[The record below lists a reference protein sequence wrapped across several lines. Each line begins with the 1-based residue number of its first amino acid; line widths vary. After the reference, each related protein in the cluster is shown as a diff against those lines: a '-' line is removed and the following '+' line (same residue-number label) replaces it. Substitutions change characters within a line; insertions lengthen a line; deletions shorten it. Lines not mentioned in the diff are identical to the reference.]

1 MEQEKKRKN
10 HLVKWLCCVLAI
22 LLVGGVAFKK
32 YVKPKIIYHPQPHT
46 NEELLTLFEENRPLF
61 DEVAQIFYKN
71 DRFWND
77 AKRFDND
84 PYDTHIRLDS
94 PDERKKMKLFT
105 EEEQKILRTFF
116 ETVGAYRITL
126 DLCGP
131 SKEEMEQN
139 IVLERPD
146 FIFLRISCNIIIDDT
161 INTFDFIYKYGTETK
176 NEADEYME
184 SYARRYDDALIYLDY
199 KWYGLLYK
207 K

>member
-1 MEQEKKRKN
+1 MEQENKRKN

-22 LLVGGVAFKK
+22 LLVGGVAFKE

-94 PDERKKMKLFT
+94 PDERKKMKLFS

-139 IVLERPD
+139 IVLD
-146 FIFLRISCNIIIDDT
+146 FMAMSSNSHSLFCI
-161 INTFDFIYKYGTETK
+161 
-176 NEADEYME
+176 
-184 SYARRYDDALIYLDY
+184 
-199 KWYGLLYK
+199 
-207 K
+207 